1 LSKDFRQIRIL
12 SIQNSRLHNTKEVFI
27 HCIIKT
33 VALTQHALYDMMF
46 GKTLAVAEV
55 LALLIPFRVKD
66 KGSKVIESHKNLVEH
81 VVMKGNKKSHSN
93 GRFHEINSKNIPP
106 FPIYHYLCNR
116 KTIL

>member
-1 LSKDFRQIRIL
+1 
-12 SIQNSRLHNTKEVFI
+12 
-27 HCIIKT
+27 
-33 VALTQHALYDMMF
+33 MMF
-46 GKTLAVAEV
+46 DKTLAVAEI

-81 VVMKGNKKSHSN
+81 IVMKRNKKGHPN

>member
-1 LSKDFRQIRIL
+1 
-12 SIQNSRLHNTKEVFI
+12 
-27 HCIIKT
+27 
-33 VALTQHALYDMMF
+33 MMF

-66 KGSKVIESHKNLVEH
+66 KGSKVIELRKNLVEH
-81 VVMKGNKKSHSN
+81 IVMKGNRKSHSN
-93 GRFHEINSKNIPP
+93 GRFPEINSKNIPP